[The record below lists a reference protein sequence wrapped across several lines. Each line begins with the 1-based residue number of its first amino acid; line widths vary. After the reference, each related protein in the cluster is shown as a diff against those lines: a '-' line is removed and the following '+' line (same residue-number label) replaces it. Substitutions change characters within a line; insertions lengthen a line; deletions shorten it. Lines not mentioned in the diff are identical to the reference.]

1 MTAVWSR
8 SEARHVEP
16 RSSRYGWGMVLGFA
30 AFGVSL
36 GGGFLGE
43 AVEWVPAVHPTVVM
57 AGMSIGLITGFVS
70 AARLPRD

>member
-1 MTAVWSR
+1 
-8 SEARHVEP
+8 
-16 RSSRYGWGMVLGFA
+16 MVLGFA

-43 AVEWVPAVHPTVVM
+43 AVDWVPAVHPTVVM